1 MRCHF
6 LLVLLQSNIM
16 WLTVYLHTLFQAE
29 NEALEVKL
37 KHARLVDE
45 KKETVQSTTL
55 AVSFPKIPT
64 WEKLLKNFTLTDV
77 LPLTL
82 ELINVQHIKHKFFLV
97 VCLCYFCKLYIQL
110 PFPFLSQFVCIFFR
124 SQVEIEIK
132 KRMKAEA
139 TQDHLV
145 RIKTYI
151 TLTSRLLPNRSP
163 EAGFKLYG
171 KSRT

>member
-1 MRCHF
+1 
-6 LLVLLQSNIM
+6 M

-64 WEKLLKNFTLTDV
+64 WKKLLKNFTFTDV

-82 ELINVQHIKHKFFLV
+82 ELINVQHNKHM
-97 VCLCYFCKLYIQL
+97 CYVKA
-110 PFPFLSQFVCIFFR
+110 CIFF
-124 SQVEIEIK
+124 
-132 KRMKAEA
+132 
-139 TQDHLV
+139 
-145 RIKTYI
+145 
-151 TLTSRLLPNRSP
+151 
-163 EAGFKLYG
+163 GGKLMLFL
-171 KSRT
+171 